1 VKESWNMAKPKLK
14 LKPVAELPTRH
25 RTSEYTRLVQEFL
38 KGKDAHAELENAP
51 KNGATSLR
59 NAVKNLGVGDEVE
72 VKTIGGVVYLT
83 KK

>member
-1 VKESWNMAKPKLK
+1 VKESWKMTKPKLR
-14 LKPVAELPTRH
+14 LKPVVELPQRH
-25 RTSEYTRLVQEFL
+25 RTSEYTLLVQEFL
-38 KGKDAHAELENAP
+38 KTKDAHAEIENAP

-59 NAVKNLGVGDEVE
+59 NAVKNLGVSDRVE

>member
-1 VKESWNMAKPKLK
+1 MAKPRLK
-14 LKPVAELPTRH
+14 LKPVAELPKRH
-25 RTSEYTRLVQEFL
+25 RTSEYTLLVHDFL
-38 KGKDAHAELENAP
+38 KSSGAHAEIENAP

-59 NAVKNLGVGDEVE
+59 NAVRNLGVADKVE